1 MQTIEN
7 EPSNSCLY
15 HRIKLDYRYGL
26 DQNIFNKRY

>member
-1 MQTIEN
+1 MQNIEN

-26 DQNIFNKRY
+26 SRFTQ